1 MRIITLN
8 CWGGRIN
15 LPLIEWLEHADADVY
30 CLQEVFDSPY
40 EEFYSDE
47 KGPHRADPSEVKKPP
62 VRGNL
67 FEQIA
72 NTLPNH
78 RGYMLPAC
86 KWELTDVANAKN
98 VPCYF
103 GIATFVRKDIP
114 VHEIKTKFVHQT
126 FRAVPQVEAPTP
138 RVAFAMRLFNPAT
151 NRQVVVAHMHGLWI
165 PEGKHHTV
173 SRMLQAE
180 TFSRLI
186 DSISYPGDQVVV
198 CGDFNVLP
206 GDPTFELLQKICRI
220 KDLIAESYDG
230 TRTRLYFDIPSKKG
244 QSLYADYLL
253 VSKEVKVKKVDVLYT
268 PVVSDHCPIALDFE

>member
-1 MRIITLN
+1 M
-8 CWGGRIN
+8 
-15 LPLIEWLEHADADVY
+15 
-30 CLQEVFDSPY
+30 
-40 EEFYSDE
+40 
-47 KGPHRADPSEVKKPP
+47 
-62 VRGNL
+62 
-67 FEQIA
+67 
-72 NTLPNH
+72 
-78 RGYMLPAC
+78 
-86 KWELTDVANAKN
+86 
-98 VPCYF
+98 
-103 GIATFVRKDIP
+103 
-114 VHEIKTKFVHQT
+114 HEIKTKFVHQT